1 MQAFHCEVHTMKS
14 PVSPLLLCA
23 GLVGT
28 VAFAWMTPGKAGAS
42 GSLQTPNPDSEE
54 GRIIEAFGKQGIRLR
69 APNKT
74 LLYKHLQMQNI
85 EGWSERFCHLSC
97 GRRSSL

>member
-1 MQAFHCEVHTMKS
+1 MGCKRKTHCI
-14 PVSPLLLCA
+14 L
-23 GLVGT
+23 
-28 VAFAWMTPGKAGAS
+28 
-42 GSLQTPNPDSEE
+42 
-54 GRIIEAFGKQGIRLR
+54 IEDWVISLR